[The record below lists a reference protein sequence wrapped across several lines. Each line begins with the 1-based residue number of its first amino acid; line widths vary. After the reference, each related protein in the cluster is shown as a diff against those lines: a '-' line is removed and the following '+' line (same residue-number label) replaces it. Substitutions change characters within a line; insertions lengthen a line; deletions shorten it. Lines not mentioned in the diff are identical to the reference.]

1 MTYSE
6 SVHILLDCL
15 RYYNQAESN
24 RLVGDEAREEPRF
37 QNMASTADSHKAPDT
52 IDFNWQRS
60 GNKTLR
66 GTKGGSSL
74 RSQTA
79 PSLRKNKAPNS
90 MPVPSLGTAAMC
102 MQHHSPKKSNRA
114 GGGESKKGKII
125 IKWPLCSSG
134 CAFSWTSN
142 AVTSYRGPSS
152 WGARR
157 SVPAA
162 GSQLTI
168 GQRIL
173 CRS

>member
-74 RSQTA
+74 CSQTA
-79 PSLRKNKAPNS
+79 PSLQKNKAPNS
-90 MPVPSLGTAAMC
+90 GLGMVVMY
-102 MQHHSPKKSNRA
+102 MQHRSPKKSNWVGA
-114 GGGESKKGKII
+114 GESKKGKII
-125 IKWPLCSSG
+125 TKTPLHSSG
-134 CAFSWTSN
+134 CVFSWTSD

-152 WGARR
+152 QGTRQ